1 MFTVSYNLI
10 DIPTSEKEATS
21 SFRNTPVDLK
31 QEQQLVEMAKKD
43 PESFGKLYDY
53 YFPKLYSFVAAKV
66 YDRDEAE
73 DLVSEIFTKVLE
85 NLHKFEWRGY
95 PFGAWLFR
103 IARNTLNDYY
113 IKANKTRVVDI
124 EEVPGIKEDEAK
136 TSPHKLAA
144 ENELSDKVKE
154 ILKDLPERELSVIHL
169 KFFCGLSNREITH
182 VVGLSESNVGVIL
195 YRTLREIKPDLQYF
209 A

>member
-1 MFTVSYNLI
+1 MFTISYNLI
-10 DIPTSEKEATS
+10 DIPASEKEATS
-21 SFRNTPVDLK
+21 SFRSTTVDLK

-85 NLHKFEWRGY
+85 NLHKFEWRGF

-113 IKANKTRVVDI
+113 IRANKTRTVDI
-124 EEVPGIKEDEAK
+124 EEVPGIKEDETK

-144 ENELSDKVKE
+144 DTELSDKVKE
-154 ILKDLPERELSVIHL
+154 ILKDLPDNSVSAASL
-169 KFFCGLSNREITH
+169 
-182 VVGLSESNVGVIL
+182 
-195 YRTLREIKPDLQYF
+195 
-209 A
+209 